1 MRSENSSTRVQAPAH
16 IPEYSSS
23 QSQNSETHDGV
34 VLNPSGRINLDGEDL
49 CSHGATSSRV
59 VEDILDPAVLC
70 STGGNPSHIN
80 IGNNS
85 NDSNNFNGA
94 SSDINNLLNDLG
106 DGSRCDIKKCSN
118 KRCKMRNYLSC
129 HDKVVSSSTHRLYDC
144 IVPPGNNSL
153 NCHSPNVVYLLTCS
167 NCKLQ
172 YVGETALKISERF
185 NWHRSCFK
193 YPAHYG
199 FCNRLSNHFSEGL
212 CKNANYSVQIIEKLE
227 GDGRTERN
235 ALNSQVTS
243 LRKARETHWML
254 KLRTVYP
261 FGLNDRIGDE
271 HRNTTGVSMI
281 ACRFPPLKR
290 SAPTRGLTRRRPT
303 NMVFSFDAD
312 DLHDRFKITLADNLP
327 NAMNF
332 IRITLSSM
340 KKSCLRKLHTLFND
354 ELSSKADDFKFAQWY
369 NAAIDIIESKL
380 YKPIPPKKRRPPPEN
395 TCSVFF
401 HNKAVEPINL
411 SHIFHEPDVLKSHPS
426 IADKFPIPSVIY
438 SLTPPIAGKIFNF
451 NKFVAELDIE
461 AFRDNMDIVPCSCQ
475 DSSYK
480 HKDLGHILTG
490 DLSIVENNSLRKI
503 LSKGPKYREPKPLN
517 FGKAREHIVTGL
529 DNCISKWCNKKGL
542 PIDIL
547 KDRKHA
553 VLEKVDNRIK
563 SLSPNLKYHKVNV

>member
-1 MRSENSSTRVQAPAH
+1 
-16 IPEYSSS
+16 
-23 QSQNSETHDGV
+23 
-34 VLNPSGRINLDGEDL
+34 
-49 CSHGATSSRV
+49 
-59 VEDILDPAVLC
+59 
-70 STGGNPSHIN
+70 
-80 IGNNS
+80 
-85 NDSNNFNGA
+85 
-94 SSDINNLLNDLG
+94 
-106 DGSRCDIKKCSN
+106 
-118 KRCKMRNYLSC
+118 
-129 HDKVVSSSTHRLYDC
+129 
-144 IVPPGNNSL
+144 
-153 NCHSPNVVYLLTCS
+153 
-167 NCKLQ
+167 
-172 YVGETALKISERF
+172 
-185 NWHRSCFK
+185 
-193 YPAHYG
+193 
-199 FCNRLSNHFSEGL
+199 
-212 CKNANYSVQIIEKLE
+212 
-227 GDGRTERN
+227 
-235 ALNSQVTS
+235 
-243 LRKARETHWML
+243 ML

-369 NAAIDIIESKL
+369 NAAVDIIESKL

-401 HNKAVEPINL
+401 HNKAVELINL
-411 SHIFHEPDVLKSHPS
+411 SRIFHEPDVLKSHPS

-547 KDRKHA
+547 KD
-553 VLEKVDNRIK
+553 
-563 SLSPNLKYHKVNV
+563 